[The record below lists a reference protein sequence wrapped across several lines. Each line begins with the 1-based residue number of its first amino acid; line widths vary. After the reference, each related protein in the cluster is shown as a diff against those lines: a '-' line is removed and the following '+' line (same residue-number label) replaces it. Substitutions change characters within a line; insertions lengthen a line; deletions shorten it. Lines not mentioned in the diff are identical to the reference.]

1 MKFPR
6 TRTDQSGFATM
17 ARNAAPAALL
27 ALALAGCAGPPMLE
41 RQVLGYDEVTSNLDQ
56 KLLLLNIARTDTG
69 RPVHFTSTSTI
80 AATFNWTT
88 TLGAGAE
95 LHRNASANILGLS
108 AGAGASENPTFSIHP
123 LSGQAFTERVLT
135 PFKDQAFE
143 FLVFQG
149 GAIDRVT
156 RLLASGIE
164 VQNSDGSFAR
174 FIAND
179 PALAQEYT
187 EFRRIATHLRWL
199 NDNRK
204 LFVRTL
210 VFEEPIA
217 PALKAAPSAADV
229 INADKEGLQWRR
241 TADGSYQ
248 LARFQA
254 GRVVVMNV
262 DPMSLSNQARFELN
276 ERIKRNPRGFV
287 FLDVRPDGP
296 GGDFA
301 IRGAIKLRSMLQM
314 LAFVAN
320 GARAVPEFDV
330 APDPRT
336 GPTAENPR
344 SSLHIEISDS
354 PPPGTIASVDFEGRS
369 YSVGNTQWD
378 RATFAMLGDLFQTA
392 VGEVKGVDLPITIS
406 K

>member
-1 MKFPR
+1 MKPSAIHTVCAPLPR
-6 TRTDQSGFATM
+6 V
-17 ARNAAPAALL
+17 ARRVAPALL
-27 ALALAGCAGPPMLE
+27 ALTIAACAGPPVLE
-41 RQVLGYDEVTSNLDQ
+41 RQVLGYDEVTSRLDQ
-56 KLLLLNIARTDTG
+56 KLLLLNIARTDNG
-69 RPVHFTSTSTI
+69 QPVHFTSTSTI

-95 LHRNASANILGLS
+95 LHRNSSANILGLS

-164 VQNSDGSFAR
+164 VQNADGSFVR

-179 PALAQEYT
+179 PARPEEYT

-199 NDNRK
+199 NDKRK

-217 PALKAAPSAADV
+217 PALTAAPSAADV

-241 TADGSYQ
+241 NADGSYQ

-262 DPMSLSNQARFELN
+262 DPMSLGNQARFELN

-296 GGDFA
+296 GGDFP

-320 GARAVPEFDV
+320 GARAAPEFDV

-336 GPTAENPR
+336 GPVAENPR
-344 SSLHIEISDS
+344 AALHIDISPA
-354 PPPGTIASVDFEGRS
+354 PPSTTIASVDFAGRS
-369 YSVGNTQWD
+369 YSVGDTQWD

>member
-1 MKFPR
+1 MNLPSLW
-6 TRTDQSGFATM
+6 TGASGLAGM
-17 ARNAAPAALL
+17 ARSAAPALL
-27 ALALAGCAGPPMLE
+27 ALVIAGCAGPPVLE
-41 RQVLGYDEVTSNLDQ
+41 RQVLGYDDVTSRLDQ
-56 KLLLLNIARTDTG
+56 KLLLINIARADNG
-69 RPVHFTSTSTI
+69 KPVHFTTTSTI
-80 AATFNWTT
+80 AATFNWTS
-88 TLGAGAE
+88 TLGASGE
-95 LHRNASANILGLS
+95 WHRNTPDSFLGMNIGT
-108 AGAGASENPTFSIHP
+108 GVSENPTFSIHP

-135 PFKDQAFE
+135 PFKDQSFE

-149 GAIDRVT
+149 GAIDRVA

-164 VQNSDGSFAR
+164 VQNADGSFAR

-179 PALAQEYT
+179 PALAEEYT

-217 PALKAAPSAADV
+217 PALKAAPNAADV
-229 INADKEGLQWRR
+229 INANKEGLQWRR
-241 TADGSYQ
+241 NDDGSYQ
-248 LARFQA
+248 LARLQA

-262 DPMSLSNQARFELN
+262 DPMSLSNQARYELN

-296 GGDFA
+296 GGDLA

-336 GPTAENPR
+336 GVVSENPR
-344 SSLHIEISDS
+344 STLHIDISEV
-354 PPPGTIASVDFEGRS
+354 PPAATIASVDFQGRA
-369 YSVGNTQWD
+369 YSVGNTSWD
-378 RATFAMLGDLFQTA
+378 RANFATLGDLFQTA
-392 VGEVKGVDLPITIS
+392 VGDIKGVDLPITIS

>member
-1 MKFPR
+1 MNNPHLQANGRDFSPL
-6 TRTDQSGFATM
+6 
-17 ARNAAPAALL
+17 ARAAAPALL
-27 ALALAGCAGPPMLE
+27 AVALAGCAGPPVLE
-41 RQVLGYDEVTSNLDQ
+41 RQVLGYDEVTSRLDQ
-56 KLLLLNIARTDTG
+56 KLLLLNIARTDNG
-69 RPVHFTSTSTI
+69 KPVHFTSTSTI

-88 TLGAGAE
+88 TLGVGGEWHRTAGD
-95 LHRNASANILGLS
+95 SFLGLN
-108 AGAGASENPTFSIHP
+108 AGTGASENPTFSIHP

-135 PFKDQAFE
+135 PFKDQSYE

-164 VQNSDGSFAR
+164 VQNADGSFAR
-174 FIAND
+174 FIGND
-179 PALAQEYT
+179 PARPDEYT

-199 NDNRK
+199 NDSRK

-229 INADKEGLQWRR
+229 INAEKEGLQWRR
-241 TADGSYQ
+241 TADGAYQ
-248 LARFQA
+248 LTRFQA
-254 GRVVVMNV
+254 GRVVVMNI
-262 DPMSLSNQARFELN
+262 DPMSLGNQARFELN

-287 FLDVRPDGP
+287 YLDVRPDGP

-344 SSLHIEISDS
+344 SALHITISET
-354 PPPGTIASVDFEGRS
+354 PPTTIASVDFAGRS
-369 YSVGNTQWD
+369 YSVGDTQWD
-378 RATFAMLGDLFQTA
+378 RSTFAMLGDLFQTA

>member
-1 MKFPR
+1 MKFSTIQPSESRFGRLARR
-6 TRTDQSGFATM
+6 T
-17 ARNAAPAALL
+17 APALL
-27 ALALAGCAGPPMLE
+27 ALLITGCAGPPVLE
-41 RQVLGYDEVTSNLDQ
+41 RQVLGYDDVTSRLDQ
-56 KLLLLNIARTDTG
+56 KLLLLNIARADNG
-69 RPVHFTSTSTI
+69 KPVHFTTTSTI
-80 AATFNWTT
+80 AATFNWTS
-88 TLGAGAE
+88 TLGASAE
-95 LHRNASANILGLS
+95 WHRNKPDSFLGMNIGT
-108 AGAGASENPTFSIHP
+108 GVSENPTFSIHP

-135 PFKDQAFE
+135 PFKDKSFE

-164 VQNSDGSFAR
+164 VQNADGSFVR

-179 PALAQEYT
+179 PALPEEYT

-199 NDNRK
+199 NDSRK

-210 VFEEPIA
+210 VFEEPVA
-217 PALKAAPSAADV
+217 PDLKAQPSATDI

-241 TADGSYQ
+241 NSDGSYR
-248 LARFQA
+248 LVRLQA

-262 DPMSLSNQARFELN
+262 DPMSLDNQARYELN
-276 ERIKRNPRGFV
+276 ERIKRNPGGFV

-296 GGDFA
+296 GGNFP

-314 LAFVAN
+314 LAFVAS

-336 GPTAENPR
+336 GAVNENPR
-344 SSLHIEISDS
+344 STLHIDISEV
-354 PPPGTIASVDFEGRS
+354 PPATTIASVDFEGRA
-369 YSVGNTQWD
+369 YSVGNTTWD
-378 RATFAMLGDLFQTA
+378 RANFSTLGDLFQTA
-392 VGEVKGVDLPITIS
+392 VGDVKGVDLPITIS